1 MGIAT
6 TRSMERVAAA
16 LGELE
21 NAQASFE
28 IADDIPNGGVLCALP
43 ALLAFGLLRHS
54 GSHFTLPKGFY
65 PLESVFLLLA
75 YLALGRIPSMEQ
87 LRYQAPGEWGKLLGL
102 DRIPEVKTLRAK
114 VAILGDDTERKFIA
128 YRAETALVNLARE
141 TLTRSDDARSLVR
154 GLMKTTINLRPD
166 SVKGELR
173 IELHGQANPLHDAV
187 VTALCHEHQGDCLV
201 PDRNFRGIHVL
212 GGSRFPGLH
221 PAHRCAFGQ
230 EAGSRSDDL
239 IAVGEGH
246 RVDQGGPAFDRG
258 NFHGHRGNL
267 HAVRI

>member
-21 NAQASFE
+21 NAEPSFE

-75 YLALGRIPSMEQ
+75 YLALGRLPSMEQ

-114 VAILGDDTERKFIA
+114 VAILGDDTER
-128 YRAETALVNLARE
+128 TARWSGDLARDWMAHDVQAAGVLLIGRPHPRLSRLPHQTPAPLHQPRK
-141 TLTRSDDARSLVR
+141 TLPPRHHCA
-154 GLMKTTINLRPD
+154 TTIKAGRRRQLKLP
-166 SVKGELR
+166 SWE
-173 IELHGQANPLHDAV
+173 
-187 VTALCHEHQGDCLV
+187 
-201 PDRNFRGIHVL
+201 
-212 GGSRFPGLH
+212 GGFSG
-221 PAHRCAFGQ
+221 
-230 EAGSRSDDL
+230 
-239 IAVGEGH
+239 
-246 RVDQGGPAFDRG
+246 
-258 NFHGHRGNL
+258 
-267 HAVRI
+267 